1 MIKVDSHNSKAT
13 VEIEGNIITLAAE
26 VCSVVRS
33 LAALM
38 AENSSMTRR
47 QAVAKILEIVSVA
60 LQENHDES

>member
-33 LAALM
+33 LATLM

-47 QAVAKILEIVSVA
+47 QAVAKILKIVSVA
-60 LQENHDES
+60 LQENPDES